1 MTGSLLKMFLD
12 SRQLTRWLAC
22 SLALLITFPPEAAAQ
37 SAAPPAQPQPATIR
51 NLKVIP
57 LAGNQEMNDVKD
69 RVMAP
74 LVIQVLDQNDH
85 PVEGAD
91 VTFRFPLSGPSAT
104 FADEKNAGTFR
115 TNVDGQAAAVG
126 WMANGHLGTFNIQVT
141 AVRGAEEGSAVVSM
155 TNVSRI
161 TEAGS
166 TKRKSWW
173 SNKWV
178 KIAIIAGAAAI
189 VVGVVLATRGSGSSG
204 GKVIT
209 ATPGA
214 PTIGG
219 PQ

>member
-1 MTGSLLKMFLD
+1 MKIFLE
-12 SRQLTRWLAC
+12 SQQLTRWLVYG
-22 SLALLITFPPEAAAQ
+22 LALLLSFPPGAGAQ
-37 SAAPPAQPQPATIR
+37 SQVQPSQAQPATIR
-51 NLKVIP
+51 SLKIVP
-57 LAGNQEMNDVKD
+57 LAGKQEMNDLKN

-74 LVIQVLDQNDH
+74 LVVQVLDQNDQ

-91 VTFRFPLSGPSAT
+91 VTFRFPLTGPSAT
-104 FADEKNAGTFR
+104 FPDEKNAATFR
-115 TNVDGQAAAVG
+115 TNADGQAAAVG

-141 AVRGAEEGSAVVSM
+141 AVRGAEEGSAVVPM
-155 TNVSRI
+155 TNVTRI
-161 TEAGS
+161 TEGGG

-173 SNKWV
+173 SNKWAR
-178 KIAIIAGAAAI
+178 IAIIAGAAAI
-189 VVGVVLATRGSGSSG
+189 VTGIILATRGSGSG